1 MNNRIY
7 KVGDMKTVLQE
18 LIENLESN
26 IIGCEIAL
34 IDTIDKEFV
43 KGTKRALEDVKIDI
57 SKYLEKEKEQIEN
70 KLGVVEIKQII
81 SSTTGTKLTISEKHD
96 LAVSIF
102 EKLGGEVKSYIDEET
117 KSEIVNKLAK
127 KWNSG
132 NQNK

>member
-1 MNNRIY
+1 
-7 KVGDMKTVLQE
+7 MKTAMQE
-18 LIENLESN
+18 LIEYLEVRDRKFTYTYKKAT
-26 IIGCEIAL
+26 EL
-34 IDTIDKEFV
+34 
-43 KGTKRALEDVKIDI
+43 
-57 SKYLEKEKEQIEN
+57 LEKEKEQLGN

-96 LAVSIF
+96 LAVAIF

-117 KSEIVNKLAK
+117 KSDIVNKLTK

>member
-1 MNNRIY
+1 
-7 KVGDMKTVLQE
+7 MKTAMQE
-18 LIENLESN
+18 LRDEVSQVFHDNQISL
-26 IIGCEIAL
+26 
-34 IDTIDKEFV
+34 
-43 KGTKRALEDVKIDI
+43 KIDI

>member
-1 MNNRIY
+1 MENLVDENNY
-7 KVGDMKTVLQE
+7 PLFDGLVGLKQKPMKTAMQE
-18 LIENLESN
+18 LIEYLEVN
-26 IIGCEIAL
+26 DRKFTYTYKKAIQL
-34 IDTIDKEFV
+34 
-43 KGTKRALEDVKIDI
+43 
-57 SKYLEKEKEQIEN
+57 LEKEKEQIEN

-96 LAVSIF
+96 LAVAIF

-117 KSEIVNKLAK
+117 KSDIVNKLTK

>member
-1 MNNRIY
+1 MS
-7 KVGDMKTVLQE
+7 KTAMQE
-18 LIENLESN
+18 LIEFIDDKFIVTNSPQISSIYN
-26 IIGCEIAL
+26 KAQAL
-34 IDTIDKEFV
+34 
-43 KGTKRALEDVKIDI
+43 
-57 SKYLEKEKEQIEN
+57 LEKEKEQIEN

-96 LAVSIF
+96 LAVAIF

-117 KSEIVNKLAK
+117 KSDIVNKLTK